1 VAAALPNIPTRALK
15 LGDTTSLAGVLR
27 ALLAEFRLTRSTS
40 TASPLD
46 PVEGCAQA
54 LLLFLYCSY
63 FSYFDSYFAQNS
75 LPPIYSAILIAAIS
89 HRADKPFCSQTFS
102 CGIYHPPKK
111 YGVNRNEMM
120 FSKTGSA
127 ISREIGS
134 TALHA
139 PNGRLYHGVHP
150 KSSAFGNLH

>member
-1 VAAALPNIPTRALK
+1 VHSKWGLGARAAQSPHRPYTLTLSERVGPSCQGVSLYPPKGGPLGKGSSSRRLAHFVAAALPNLHTRALK
-15 LGDTTSLAGVLR
+15 LGDTTSLAGVWC
-27 ALLAEFRLTRSTS
+27 ALLAGFRLTRSTS

-89 HRADKPFCSQTFS
+89 YRADKPFTP
-102 CGIYHPPKK
+102 HPP
-111 YGVNRNEMM
+111 
-120 FSKTGSA
+120 
-127 ISREIGS
+127 
-134 TALHA
+134 
-139 PNGRLYHGVHP
+139 
-150 KSSAFGNLH
+150 